1 MERYDVVCSLGVL
14 NLLKPT
20 VIEKKITTV
29 HGRAMVSGFTRLKW
43 CVANSAIS
51 SGNNSLINSHKVIGV
66 KLITNTNVVIA
77 DILLFKIDLMFS
89 LLNRNDSA
97 SNSGTPITI
106 IKWKILVPG
115 P

>member
-1 MERYDVVCSLGVL
+1 MID
-14 NLLKPT
+14 KM
-20 VIEKKITTV
+20 ITTV

-43 CVANSAIS
+43 CVANSPIS

-97 SNSGTPITI
+97 SNSGMPITI
-106 IKWKILVPG
+106 MKWKILVPG